1 MERKHFILN
10 AKSILL
16 ILLLV
21 TTGCATKSSMSADF
35 NPDDPYEK
43 SNRKVFEFNNKIDKL
58 FLRPVTDFYDKATP
72 EFAQTSITNF
82 FANLDDIRISINN
95 LLQGNVVESMSDITR
110 FFINSIFGLG
120 GFFDVASEIGLEK
133 HSEDFGQTLGKWG
146 AKPGPYLMLPFLG
159 PSTTRDAFTF
169 VGDTALAP
177 ALSLDDNAARVGLI
191 SLDLI
196 NTYSAF
202 TGIADIESKDQ
213 YAFLRDA
220 YLERRKYEINDGL
233 SEEDLSNDEDFE
245 DFLSLIHI

>member
-1 MERKHFILN
+1 MERNHFISN

-16 ILLLV
+16 ILSLLI
-21 TTGCATKSSMSADF
+21 TGCATTNVLSDDF

-58 FLRPVTDFYDKATP
+58 FLRPVTDFYDRTTP

-120 GFFDVASEIGLEK
+120 GFFDVATEMGLEK

-177 ALSLDDNAARVGLI
+177 TLSLDENTARVGLI

-220 YLERRKYEINDGL
+220 YLERRKYEVNDGL
-233 SEEDLSNDEDFE
+233 SIEELSQDEDFE
-245 DFLSLIHI
+245 DF

>member
-1 MERKHFILN
+1 MERDHFILN

-21 TTGCATKSSMSADF
+21 SSGCATTKNQSNDF
-35 NPDDPYEK
+35 NPEDPYEK
-43 SNRKVFEFNNKIDKL
+43 SNRKVFEFNNRIDKL
-58 FLRPVTDFYDKATP
+58 FLRPVTDFYDSATP

-82 FANLDDIRISINN
+82 FSNLDDIGISFNN
-95 LLQGNVVESMSDITR
+95 FLQGNIVDSMSDITR

-120 GFFDVASEIGLEK
+120 GFFDVASEMGLEK

-177 ALSLDDNAARVGLI
+177 TLSLDDSEARLGLI

-202 TGIADIESKDQ
+202 TGIADIESQDQ

-220 YLERRKYEINDGL
+220 YLDRRKFEVNDGL
-233 SEEDLSNDEDFE
+233 SEEDLSQDEDFE
-245 DFLSLIHI
+245 DF

>member
-1 MERKHFILN
+1 MERNHFILN

-16 ILLLV
+16 ILFLV
-21 TTGCATKSSMSADF
+21 SSGCATTKNQSNNF
-35 NPDDPYEK
+35 NPEDPYEK
-43 SNRKVFEFNNKIDKL
+43 SNRKVFEFNSKIDKL
-58 FLRPVTDFYDKATP
+58 FLRPVTDFYDSATP

-82 FANLDDIRISINN
+82 FSNLDDFGISFNN
-95 LLQGNVVESMSDITR
+95 FLQGNIVDSMSDLTR

-177 ALSLDDNAARVGLI
+177 TLSLDDSEARLGLI

-202 TGIADIESKDQ
+202 TGIADIESRDQ

-220 YLERRKYEINDGL
+220 YLDRRKFEVNDGL
-233 SEEDLSNDEDFE
+233 SEEDLSQDEDFE
-245 DFLSLIHI
+245 DF

>member
-1 MERKHFILN
+1 MEKPHFISN
-10 AKSILL
+10 VRSILL
-16 ILLLV
+16 ILFISI
-21 TTGCATKSSMSADF
+21 TGCATTSNLSDDF

-43 SNRKVFEFNNKIDKL
+43 SNRKVFEFNNKIDKI
-58 FLRPVTDFYDKATP
+58 FLRPLTDFYDKATP

-120 GFFDVASEIGLEK
+120 GFFDVATEMGLEK

-169 VGDTALAP
+169 IGDTALAP
-177 ALSLDDNAARVGLI
+177 ALSLDDNGARLGLI

-202 TGIADIESKDQ
+202 TGLADIESKDQ

-233 SEEDLSNDEDFE
+233 SEEDLSQDEDFE
-245 DFLSLIHI
+245 DF

>member
-1 MERKHFILN
+1 MERNHFILN

-16 ILLLV
+16 ILFLV
-21 TTGCATKSSMSADF
+21 SSGCATTKNQSNNF
-35 NPDDPYEK
+35 NPEDPYEK
-43 SNRKVFEFNNKIDKL
+43 SNRKVFEFNSKIDKL
-58 FLRPVTDFYDKATP
+58 FLRPVTDFYDSATP

-82 FANLDDIRISINN
+82 FSNLDDIGISFNN
-95 LLQGNVVESMSDITR
+95 FLQGNIVDSMSDITR

-120 GFFDVASEIGLEK
+120 GFFDVASEMGLEK

-177 ALSLDDNAARVGLI
+177 TLSLDDSEARLGLI

-202 TGIADIESKDQ
+202 TGIADIESQDQ

-220 YLERRKYEINDGL
+220 YLDRRKFEVNDGL
-233 SEEDLSNDEDFE
+233 SEEDLSQDEDFE
-245 DFLSLIHI
+245 DF

>member
-1 MERKHFILN
+1 MERNHFISN
-10 AKSILL
+10 VRSILL

-21 TTGCATKSSMSADF
+21 TTGCATTNTISDDF

-43 SNRKVFEFNNKIDKL
+43 SNRKVFEFNNKLDKL

-120 GFFDVASEIGLEK
+120 GFFDVASEMGLEK

-177 ALSLDDNAARVGLI
+177 ALSLDDNAARLGLI

-233 SEEDLSNDEDFE
+233 SEEDLSQDEDFE
-245 DFLSLIHI
+245 DF

>member
-21 TTGCATKSSMSADF
+21 TTGCATTSKLSGDF

-120 GFFDVASEIGLEK
+120 GFFDVASEMGLEK

-177 ALSLDDNAARVGLI
+177 TLSLDDNAARVGLI

-202 TGIADIESKDQ
+202 TGIADIERKDQ

-220 YLERRKYEINDGL
+220 YLERRKYEVNDGL
-233 SEEDLSNDEDFE
+233 SEEELSQDEDFE
-245 DFLSLIHI
+245 DF

>member
-1 MERKHFILN
+1 MERNHFILN

-16 ILLLV
+16 ILLLA
-21 TTGCATKSSMSADF
+21 TTGCATTSKFSDDF

-43 SNRKVFEFNNKIDKL
+43 SNRKVFEFNNKLDKL

-120 GFFDVASEIGLEK
+120 GFFDVASEMGLEK

-169 VGDTALAP
+169 IGDTALAP

-220 YLERRKYEINDGL
+220 YLERRKYEVNDGL
-233 SEEDLSNDEDFE
+233 SEEELSQDEDFE
-245 DFLSLIHI
+245 DF

>member
-1 MERKHFILN
+1 MERDHFILN

-16 ILLLV
+16 ILFLV
-21 TTGCATKSSMSADF
+21 TSGCATTKNLSNDF
-35 NPDDPYEK
+35 NPEDPYEK

-58 FLRPVTDFYDKATP
+58 FLRPVTDFYDSATP

-82 FANLDDIRISINN
+82 FSNLDDIGISFNN
-95 LLQGNVVESMSDITR
+95 FLQGNIVDSMSDITR

-120 GFFDVASEIGLEK
+120 GFFDVASEMGLEK

-177 ALSLDDNAARVGLI
+177 TLSLNDSEARIGLI

-202 TGIADIESKDQ
+202 TGIADIESQDQ

-220 YLERRKYEINDGL
+220 YLDRRKFEVNDGL
-233 SEEDLSNDEDFE
+233 SQEDLSQDQDFE
-245 DFLSLIHI
+245 DF

>member
-1 MERKHFILN
+1 M
-10 AKSILL
+10 
-16 ILLLV
+16 
-21 TTGCATKSSMSADF
+21 
-35 NPDDPYEK
+35 
-43 SNRKVFEFNNKIDKL
+43 
-58 FLRPVTDFYDKATP
+58 
-72 EFAQTSITNF
+72 
-82 FANLDDIRISINN
+82 
-95 LLQGNVVESMSDITR
+95 
-110 FFINSIFGLG
+110 
-120 GFFDVASEIGLEK
+120 GLEK

-177 ALSLDDNAARVGLI
+177 ALSLDDNAARMGLI

-233 SEEDLSNDEDFE
+233 SEEDLSQDEDFE
-245 DFLSLIHI
+245 DF

>member
-21 TTGCATKSSMSADF
+21 TTGCATTNSMSGDF

-43 SNRKVFEFNNKIDKL
+43 SYRKVFEFNNKIDKL

-120 GFFDVASEIGLEK
+120 GFFDVASEMGLEK

-220 YLERRKYEINDGL
+220 YLERRKYEVNDGL

-245 DFLSLIHI
+245 DF

>member
-1 MERKHFILN
+1 MERDHFILN

-16 ILLLV
+16 ILFLV
-21 TTGCATKSSMSADF
+21 SSGCATTKNQSNDF
-35 NPDDPYEK
+35 NPEDPYEK
-43 SNRKVFEFNNKIDKL
+43 SNRKVFEFNSKIDNL
-58 FLRPVTDFYDKATP
+58 FLRPITDFYDSATP

-82 FANLDDIRISINN
+82 FSNLDDIGISFNN
-95 LLQGNVVESMSDITR
+95 FLQGNIVDSMSDITR

-120 GFFDVASEIGLEK
+120 GFFDVASEMGLEK

-177 ALSLDDNAARVGLI
+177 TLSLDDSEARLGLI

-202 TGIADIESKDQ
+202 TGIADIESQDQ

-220 YLERRKYEINDGL
+220 YLDRRKFEVNDGL
-233 SEEDLSNDEDFE
+233 SEEDLSQDEDFE
-245 DFLSLIHI
+245 DF

>member
-1 MERKHFILN
+1 MERNHFILN

-21 TTGCATKSSMSADF
+21 TTGCATTSKLSGDF

-95 LLQGNVVESMSDITR
+95 LLQGNVVESMSDVTR

-120 GFFDVASEIGLEK
+120 GFFDVASEMGLEK

-177 ALSLDDNAARVGLI
+177 TLSLDDNAARVGLI

-220 YLERRKYEINDGL
+220 YLERRKYEVNDGL
-233 SEEDLSNDEDFE
+233 SEEELSQDEDFE
-245 DFLSLIHI
+245 DF

>member
-1 MERKHFILN
+1 MERNHFILN

-16 ILLLV
+16 ILLLA
-21 TTGCATKSSMSADF
+21 TTGCATTSKLSGDF

-120 GFFDVASEIGLEK
+120 GFFDVASEMGLEK

-245 DFLSLIHI
+245 DF

>member
-1 MERKHFILN
+1 MERIYFISN

-16 ILLLV
+16 ILFLLI
-21 TTGCATKSSMSADF
+21 TGCATTNNLSGNF

-58 FLRPVTDFYDKATP
+58 FLRPVTDFYDRATP

-120 GFFDVASEIGLEK
+120 GFFDVATEIGLEK
-133 HSEDFGQTLGKWG
+133 HSEDFGQTLGKLG

-177 ALSLDDNAARVGLI
+177 TLSLDENTARVGLI

-220 YLERRKYEINDGL
+220 YLERRKYEVNDGL
-233 SEEDLSNDEDFE
+233 LIEELSQDEDFE
-245 DFLSLIHI
+245 DF

>member
-1 MERKHFILN
+1 MEKTHFISN
-10 AKSILL
+10 VRSILL
-16 ILLLV
+16 ILFISI
-21 TTGCATKSSMSADF
+21 TGCATTSNLSDDF

-43 SNRKVFEFNNKIDKL
+43 SNRKVFEFNNKIDEI
-58 FLRPVTDFYDKATP
+58 FLRPLTDFYDKATP

-95 LLQGNVVESMSDITR
+95 FLQGNVVESMSDITR

-120 GFFDVASEIGLEK
+120 GFFDVASEMGLKK
-133 HSEDFGQTLGKWG
+133 HREDFGQTLGKWG

-169 VGDTALAP
+169 IGDTALAP
-177 ALSLDDNAARVGLI
+177 ALSLDDNGARLGLI

-202 TGIADIESKDQ
+202 TGIADIESNDR

-220 YLERRKYEINDGL
+220 YLERRKFEVNDGL
-233 SEEDLSNDEDFE
+233 SEEELSQDEDFE
-245 DFLSLIHI
+245 DF

>member
-1 MERKHFILN
+1 MERNHFILN

-21 TTGCATKSSMSADF
+21 TSGCATTSKLSGDF

-120 GFFDVASEIGLEK
+120 GFFDVASEMGLEK
-133 HSEDFGQTLGKWG
+133 HSEDFGQTLGRWG

-220 YLERRKYEINDGL
+220 YLERRKYEVNDGL
-233 SEEDLSNDEDFE
+233 SEEELSQDEDFE
-245 DFLSLIHI
+245 DF

>member
-1 MERKHFILN
+1 MERNHFILN

-21 TTGCATKSSMSADF
+21 TTGCATTSKLSGDF

-43 SNRKVFEFNNKIDKL
+43 SNRKVFEFNNKIDKF

-120 GFFDVASEIGLEK
+120 GFFDVASEMGLEK

-233 SEEDLSNDEDFE
+233 SEEELSQDEDFE
-245 DFLSLIHI
+245 DF

>member
-21 TTGCATKSSMSADF
+21 TTGCATTSSMSADF

-120 GFFDVASEIGLEK
+120 GFFDVASEMGLEK

-245 DFLSLIHI
+245 DF

>member
-1 MERKHFILN
+1 MERNHFILN

-16 ILLLV
+16 ILFLV
-21 TTGCATKSSMSADF
+21 TSGCATTKNLSNDF
-35 NPDDPYEK
+35 NPEDPYEK

-58 FLRPVTDFYDKATP
+58 FLRPVTDFYDSATP

-82 FANLDDIRISINN
+82 FSNLDDIGISFNN
-95 LLQGNVVESMSDITR
+95 FLQGNIVDSMSDITR

-120 GFFDVASEIGLEK
+120 GFFDVASEMGLEK

-177 ALSLDDNAARVGLI
+177 TLSLNDSEARIGLI

-202 TGIADIESKDQ
+202 TGIADIESQDQ

-220 YLERRKYEINDGL
+220 YLDRRKFEVNDGL
-233 SEEDLSNDEDFE
+233 SQEDLSQDQDFE
-245 DFLSLIHI
+245 DF

>member
-1 MERKHFILN
+1 MKRNHFILN

-16 ILLLV
+16 ILFLV
-21 TTGCATKSSMSADF
+21 SSGCATTKNQSNDF
-35 NPDDPYEK
+35 NPEDPYEK
-43 SNRKVFEFNNKIDKL
+43 SNRKVFEFNSKIDKL
-58 FLRPVTDFYDKATP
+58 FLRPITDFYDSATP

-82 FANLDDIRISINN
+82 FSNLDDIGISFNN
-95 LLQGNVVESMSDITR
+95 FLQGNIVDSMSDLTR

-177 ALSLDDNAARVGLI
+177 TLSLDDSEARLGLI

-202 TGIADIESKDQ
+202 TGIADIESRDQ

-220 YLERRKYEINDGL
+220 YLDRRKFEVNDGL
-233 SEEDLSNDEDFE
+233 SEEDLSQDEDFE
-245 DFLSLIHI
+245 DF

>member
-1 MERKHFILN
+1 MERNHFILN

-16 ILLLV
+16 ILFFV
-21 TTGCATKSSMSADF
+21 SSGCATTKNQSNVF
-35 NPDDPYEK
+35 NPEDPYEK
-43 SNRKVFEFNNKIDKL
+43 SNRKVFEFNSKIDKL
-58 FLRPVTDFYDKATP
+58 FLRPITDFYDSATP

-82 FANLDDIRISINN
+82 FSNLDDIGISFNN
-95 LLQGNVVESMSDITR
+95 FLQGNIVDSMSDLTR

-120 GFFDVASEIGLEK
+120 GFFDVASEMGLEK

-177 ALSLDDNAARVGLI
+177 TLSLDDSEARLGLI

-202 TGIADIESKDQ
+202 TGIADIESQDQ

-220 YLERRKYEINDGL
+220 YLDRRKFEVNDGL
-233 SEEDLSNDEDFE
+233 SEEDLSQDIDFE
-245 DFLSLIHI
+245 DF

>member
-1 MERKHFILN
+1 MERNHFISN
-10 AKSILL
+10 VRSILL

-21 TTGCATKSSMSADF
+21 TTGCATTNTYLSDF

-43 SNRKVFEFNNKIDKL
+43 SNRKVFEFNNKLDKL

-120 GFFDVASEIGLEK
+120 GFFDVASEMGLEK

-177 ALSLDDNAARVGLI
+177 ALSLDDNAARLGLI

-233 SEEDLSNDEDFE
+233 SEEDLSQDEDFE
-245 DFLSLIHI
+245 DF

>member
-1 MERKHFILN
+1 MILIITLTLSDN
-10 AKSILL
+10 YSI
-16 ILLLV
+16 
-21 TTGCATKSSMSADF
+21 S
-35 NPDDPYEK
+35 
-43 SNRKVFEFNNKIDKL
+43 
-58 FLRPVTDFYDKATP
+58 
-72 EFAQTSITNF
+72 NF

-120 GFFDVASEIGLEK
+120 GFFDVASEMGLEK

-159 PSTTRDAFTF
+159 PSTTRDTFTF

-245 DFLSLIHI
+245 DF

>member
-120 GFFDVASEIGLEK
+120 GFFDVASEMGLEK

-146 AKPGPYLMLPFLG
+146 VKPGPYLMLPFLG

-245 DFLSLIHI
+245 DF

>member
-1 MERKHFILN
+1 MKKGHFISN

-16 ILLLV
+16 ILFLA
-21 TTGCATKSSMSADF
+21 TSGCATTNNLSSDF
-35 NPDDPYEK
+35 NPEDPYEK

-110 FFINSIFGLG
+110 FFINSVFGLA
-120 GFFDVASEIGLEK
+120 GFFDGASEMGLEK

-177 ALSLDDNAARVGLI
+177 ALSLDDNRARLGLI

-220 YLERRKYEINDGL
+220 YLERRKYEVNDGL
-233 SEEDLSNDEDFE
+233 SEEELFQDEDFE
-245 DFLSLIHI
+245 DF

>member
-1 MERKHFILN
+1 MEREHFILN

-21 TTGCATKSSMSADF
+21 TTGCATTNSMSGVF

-120 GFFDVASEIGLEK
+120 GFFDVASEMGLEK

-245 DFLSLIHI
+245 DF

>member
-1 MERKHFILN
+1 MKKGHFISN

-16 ILLLV
+16 ILFLA
-21 TTGCATKSSMSADF
+21 TSGCATTNNLSSDF
-35 NPDDPYEK
+35 NPEDPYEK

-58 FLRPVTDFYDKATP
+58 FLRPVTDFYDKTTP

-95 LLQGNVVESMSDITR
+95 LLQGNVVESISDITR
-110 FFINSIFGLG
+110 FFINSVFGLA
-120 GFFDVASEIGLEK
+120 GFFDVASEMGLEK

-177 ALSLDDNAARVGLI
+177 ALSLDDNRARLGLI

-220 YLERRKYEINDGL
+220 YLERRKFEVNDGL
-233 SEEDLSNDEDFE
+233 SEEELFQDEDFE
-245 DFLSLIHI
+245 DF

>member
-1 MERKHFILN
+1 MERTHFISN

-16 ILLLV
+16 ILFLFI
-21 TTGCATKSSMSADF
+21 TGCATTNNLSGDF
-35 NPDDPYEK
+35 NPGDPYEK
-43 SNRKVFEFNNKIDKL
+43 SNRKIFEFNNKIDKL
-58 FLRPVTDFYDKATP
+58 FLRPVTDFYDRATP
-72 EFAQTSITNF
+72 EFAQTSITHF
-82 FANLDDIRISINN
+82 FSNLDDIRISINN

-120 GFFDVASEIGLEK
+120 GFFDVATEMGLEK

-177 ALSLDDNAARVGLI
+177 TLSLDENTARLGLI

-220 YLERRKYEINDGL
+220 YLERRKYEVNDGL
-233 SEEDLSNDEDFE
+233 LIEELSQDEDFE
-245 DFLSLIHI
+245 DF

>member
-1 MERKHFILN
+1 MR
-10 AKSILL
+10 
-16 ILLLV
+16 
-21 TTGCATKSSMSADF
+21 
-35 NPDDPYEK
+35 
-43 SNRKVFEFNNKIDKL
+43 IDKL
-58 FLRPVTDFYDKATP
+58 FLRPVTDFYDSATP

-82 FANLDDIRISINN
+82 FSNLDDIGISFNN
-95 LLQGNVVESMSDITR
+95 FLQGNIVDSMSDLTR

-177 ALSLDDNAARVGLI
+177 TLSLDDSEARLGLI

-202 TGIADIESKDQ
+202 TGIADIESRDQ

-220 YLERRKYEINDGL
+220 YLDRRKFEVNDGL
-233 SEEDLSNDEDFE
+233 SEEDLSQDEDFE
-245 DFLSLIHI
+245 DF